1 MSPRASHLRIP
12 VRLAF
17 LLALAACG
25 GGEGDSGT
33 STGTGGGTAGGPA
46 TGTGPGS
53 ATLSWQP
60 PTENTDG
67 TSVTNL
73 AGYRLYSGTSRE
85 LLAVSRTIASPGI
98 TTVVVDG
105 LGTGTHYFAVSA
117 YLTDGAESLPSS
129 IGSKT
134 IH

>member
-1 MSPRASHLRIP
+1 MPHRVSQFCNATL
-12 VRLAF
+12 LAF
-17 LLALAACG
+17 LLPLAACG
-25 GGEGDSGT
+25 GGDDSSGT
-33 STGTGGGTAGGPA
+33 GTGTGGGTAGGAA
-46 TGTGPGS
+46 TGTGSSS

-60 PTENTDG
+60 PTENVDG